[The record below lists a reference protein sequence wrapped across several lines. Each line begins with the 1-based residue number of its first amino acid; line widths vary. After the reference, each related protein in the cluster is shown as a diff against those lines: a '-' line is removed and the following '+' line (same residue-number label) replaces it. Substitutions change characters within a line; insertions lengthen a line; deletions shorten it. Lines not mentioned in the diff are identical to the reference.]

1 MKLQKKRAT
10 YAALINLLSQA
21 AVLSLL
27 GGCAVGPKYQDPSQA
42 LFAKTVQWSAPS
54 LPAHQGEITELKN
67 WWASFN
73 DPLLSEL
80 ISAAQIDNPNVSAA
94 AARIEQSRANF
105 RAVSAGSLPTVDGSL
120 TAGKRS
126 GSPSTT
132 RNTPQ
137 IGIDANWELDLFGS
151 VSRSKNIAQLQTE
164 SAQGNWHDARVTL
177 GAEVAL
183 VYIQLKTCEQ
193 TASIAQLDVTS
204 QAKTLALTAQKV
216 AAGFTAPAEASLLR
230 ANVANAQ
237 NQLQANLSDCA
248 SLINSLSY
256 LSGIRSDVIAAR
268 SKAQIG
274 VLPKP
279 ATFDIPT
286 VPAALLMQRPD
297 LVSQERQLAAALE
310 DVGLAIAG
318 QYPRIML
325 NGNIGL
331 STARLIG
338 EGKEKPTWQFGLNID
353 IPLFDAGRRAAAVD
367 GARGRLAEQQALT
380 ELKVA
385 GAVRDV
391 QESLIRLSAANQ
403 RQTNANAATKDFE
416 AFFAAAQTRWNVGV
430 GTLLE
435 LEEARRLSMN
445 AKLALIQL
453 ERERITHWINLYK
466 SVGGGW
472 SQTGLADIAA
482 VRSENK

>member
-1 MKLQKKRAT
+1 MKLKNYRSANVPHIKT
-10 YAALINLLSQA
+10 LGLSVLL
-21 AVLSLL
+21 VLL
-27 GGCAVGPKYQDPSQA
+27 GGCAVGPRYQDPSPA
-42 LFAKTVQWSAPS
+42 LFAKTPKWSAPL
-54 LPAHQGEITELKN
+54 LPAHKGEVAELKN

-80 ISAAQIDNPNVSAA
+80 ISTTQADNPTVAVA
-94 AARIEQSRANF
+94 AARIEQSRANL
-105 RAVSAGSLPTVDGSL
+105 RSASAGSLPTLDGSL
-120 TAGKRS
+120 TAGRRS
-126 GSPSTT
+126 AMPPGT

-151 VSRSKNIAQLQTE
+151 VTRSKNIAQLQTE
-164 SAQGNWHDARVTL
+164 SAQGAWHDARVTL

-183 VYIQLKTCEQ
+183 LYTQLKTCELTGTIQ
-193 TASIAQLDVTS
+193 QLDVSS

-256 LSGIRSDVIAAR
+256 LSGVSSDVIAAR
-268 SKAQIG
+268 SKVQTG
-274 VLPKP
+274 VMPKP
-279 ATFDIPT
+279 ATFDIP
-286 VPAALLMQRPD
+286 VIPAQLLMQRPD

-310 DVGLAIAG
+310 DVGLAVAG
-318 QYPRIML
+318 QYPRILL
-325 NGNIGL
+325 NGNIGVT
-331 STARLIG
+331 TARLIG

-367 GARGRLAEQQALT
+367 GSKARLAEQQALT
-380 ELKVA
+380 QLKVT

-403 RQTNANAATKDFE
+403 KEANANAATKDFE
-416 AFFAAAQTRWNVGV
+416 AYFAAAQTRWNVGV

-453 ERERITHWINLYK
+453 ERERIVQWINLYK

-472 SQTGLADIAA
+472 NQTALADIATSSA
-482 VRSENK
+482 ANK